1 MLNMEKLFAIL
12 IVLLVALVV
21 LKFAN
26 AVRFELNA
34 EPHINITESRKEVSV
49 RMLSVQPKTEHL
61 RVEKPKPKENA
72 LSMRMQYKEWL
83 INCKEVDRVLRT
95 LNA

>member
-1 MLNMEKLFAIL
+1 MLNMEKILAIL

-21 LKFAN
+21 MKFAN

-34 EPHINITESRKEVSV
+34 EPNINITESRKEVTV
-49 RMLSVQPKTEHL
+49 RMLSVQPKTPQI
-61 RVEKPKPKENA
+61 RVETPKPKENA
-72 LSMRMQYKEWL
+72 LSARLQYKEWL

-95 LNA
+95 LSA